1 MATKARKKKSSKPIS
16 TEAKYWLSEDG
27 LLLLECWARDGYTYQ
42 DIANRIGITERAL
55 SYWRKTYPKI
65 DNALA
70 KGREVVDYM
79 VENALLKSALGYK
92 TKETKVTTVIQHGTV
107 VETIKEETEKEQ
119 APNVSAIQ
127 CWLYNRKSD
136 KWKNM
141 NSQRNIIDDIDE
153 DTSIEIKVT
162 RAGSKNNESEQSDSS
177 TTIESEDTWTLSEEG
192 EETEVNSSITISKL
206 SPEEAAERRETK
218 RKQKEEE
225 SALLTKVEDDPDD
238 LDYWPDDWT
247 EDDEEEW

>member
-1 MATKARKKKSSKPIS
+1 MATKTRKKKSSKPIS
-16 TEAKYWLSEDG
+16 TEAEYWLTEDG

-42 DIANRIGITERAL
+42 DIANRIGVTSRAL
-55 SYWRKTYPKI
+55 SYWRKTYSEI

-119 APNVSAIQ
+119 APNVSAAQ
-127 CWLYNRKSD
+127 CWLYNRKPD

-141 NSQRNIIDDIDE
+141 NSRSNLIDDIDE

-162 RAGSKNNESEQSDSS
+162 RAGKNNEQERSDSS
-177 TTIESEDTWTLSEEG
+177 TTTDSEDTWTLSEGE

-206 SPEEAAERRETK
+206 SPEEAEERRENK
-218 RKQKEEE
+218 RKQKEAE
-225 SALLTKVEDDPDD
+225 SGLLTKVVDDPDD
-238 LDYWPDDWT
+238 LDYWPDDWQ
-247 EDDEEEW
+247 EDDEEE